1 MRFTG
6 PEGTDRDQFA
16 QTTHSLNTQCAN
28 IPVSSRNGTEV
39 ITSVLVK
46 NTHWYMPA
54 SDSVKLEM
62 LMLLLVCDVEELEA
76 LVSVK
81 KELVFTVVIFL
92 MSLSVSCLPSLNQ
105 VTFR

>member
-6 PEGTDRDQFA
+6 PEGTDRGQFA

-39 ITSVLVK
+39 ITSILVK

-62 LMLLLVCDVEELEA
+62 LMVLLV
-76 LVSVK
+76 SSK
-81 KELVFTVVIFL
+81 KEFVCTVVIFL
-92 MSLSVSCLPSLNQ
+92 MSFLVSCLPSLNQ